1 MAKFK
6 AKQKLIQ
13 TVIQLYWEEFDTE
26 DQEQWESLKAR
37 VEDYSGESMED
48 YPNEAPSDP
57 SLWFDLCQ
65 NLYHSEYAVQ
75 EKDDWY
81 SDLNVTTEH
90 SFKLENSDGDVI
102 ESSDS

>member
-6 AKQKLIQ
+6 VKQKLIQ

-37 VEDYSGESMED
+37 IEDSSGESMED

-57 SLWFDLCQ
+57 SLWFDLYQ
-65 NLYHSEYAVQ
+65 NLYHSEYALQ
-75 EKDDWY
+75 DEDDWY
-81 SDLNVTTEH
+81 SDRKGTTEH
-90 SFKLENSDGDVI
+90 SFELENSAGDVI
-102 ESSDS
+102 ESSDD